1 MPDQTRGGFYISQI
15 KQIQDRIFEKL
26 LKANNIDD
34 FNGPQG
40 RILFVLWQEDNLPIH
55 QLSERTSLRKTTLTS
70 MLDRMENK
78 GYLRRVFDPSDRR
91 QVRLVLTEK
100 AAAMRDRYESV
111 SDQMKEIFYKD
122 FSEEEITRFDDTLSK
137 VLKNLKEYEG

>member
-15 KQIQDRIFEKL
+15 KQIQDRIFERL

-40 RILFVLWQEDNLPIH
+40 RILFALWQEDNVPIRD
-55 QLSERTSLRKTTLTS
+55 LSEKTSLAKTTLTS

-91 QVRLVLTEK
+91 QVRIVLAEK
-100 AAAMRDRYESV
+100 AAALRDRYESV
-111 SDQMKEIFYKD
+111 SSQMKDIFYQD
-122 FSEEEITRFDDTLSK
+122 FSEEEIIRFDDTLSK
-137 VLKNLKEYEG
+137 ILKNLKEYEG